1 MTESVEV
8 KIAKLEGRITTLEAN
23 EKEAK
28 EKAQKLEGKIWSG
41 VVLIVAYVGNQ
52 ILGLLK
58 ITGAG

>member
-8 KIAKLEGRITTLEAN
+8 KIAKLEGRIATLEAN